1 MHPITIAASRLM
13 DAIIVAALL
22 QHCLYVGVAAEQW
35 AGGAPVA
42 KLGLARFLLTLRRLG
57 SLTGEMYLL
66 LCNVPN
72 LLSR

>member
-35 AGGAPVA
+35 AG
-42 KLGLARFLLTLRRLG
+42 
-57 SLTGEMYLL
+57 
-66 LCNVPN
+66 
-72 LLSR
+72 